1 MKVLEADRI
10 QINPAFLAEVRR
22 VLAAAYGPRLDRIIL
37 FGSYARGEAR
47 SASDIDLLI
56 VLTDHPIDISVE
68 IAHLNDLLYPLGLAY
83 DSLISV
89 VPVSTTDFDQNSWHP
104 LYRNIKQEGILI

>member
-10 QINPAFLAEVRR
+10 QLSSAFLAEVRQI
-22 VLAAAYGPRLDRIIL
+22 LAAAYGPRLDRIIL
-37 FGSYARGEAR
+37 FGSYARGEAH

-56 VLTDHPIDISVE
+56 VLTDHPIIVSVE
-68 IAHLNDLLYPLGLAY
+68 IARLNDLLYPLGLVH

-89 VPVSTTDFDQNSWHP
+89 VPVSTNDFDQNSWHP
-104 LYRNIKQEGILI
+104 LYQNIKQEGILL